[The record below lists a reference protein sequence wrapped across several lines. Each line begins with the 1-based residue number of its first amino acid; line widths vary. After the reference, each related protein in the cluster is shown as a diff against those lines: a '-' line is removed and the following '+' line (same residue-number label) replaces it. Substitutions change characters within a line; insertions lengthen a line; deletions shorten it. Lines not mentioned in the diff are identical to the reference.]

1 MTELPTESSESP
13 ESSESEVVVTGA
25 TGRLGG
31 RVARL
36 LAQRGI
42 SQRLLVR
49 DLDRAPDLAG
59 ATAVRGAFG
68 DHDAVVR
75 GLRGART
82 VLMVSASESA
92 DRLARHKAFV
102 DSVARA
108 GVEHLVYVS
117 FFGAAPD
124 ATFTL
129 ARDHFHTEEHI
140 RASGMAYTFL
150 RDNMYADFV
159 PHLVGEDGVIRGPA
173 GQGRA
178 AFVSQDDIA
187 EAAAAVLSRPGD
199 HAGTVYDLTG
209 PQSLTLGEAAAVLSE
224 VLGRTVTYHPE
235 TVEEAYASRASY
247 GAPPWQLDAW
257 VSTYTAMAAGQLD
270 GVSDAVPFLTGHPAT
285 SLADVIRAM
294 KN

>member
-1 MTELPTESSESP
+1 MTTTP
-13 ESSESEVVVTGA
+13 ETPLVVTGA

-36 LAQRGI
+36 LAERGV

-49 DLDRAPDLAG
+49 SPDRAPALPGVTTVPAEY
-59 ATAVRGAFG
+59 A

-75 GLRGART
+75 GLAGVAT
-82 VLMVSASESA
+82 VFMVSAAESA
-92 DRLARHKAFV
+92 DRLAEHKSFV
-102 DSVARA
+102 DAAVEA
-108 GVEHLVYVS
+108 GVRQLVYVS

-140 RASGMAYTFL
+140 RTTGLAYTFL
-150 RDNMYADFV
+150 RDNIYADFV
-159 PHLVGEDGVIRGPA
+159 PALVGEDGVVRGPG

-178 AFVSQDDIA
+178 AFVAQDDIA
-187 EAAAAVLSRPGD
+187 EAAAAVLARPD
-199 HAGTVYDLTG
+199 AHAGAVYDLTG
-209 PQSLTLGEAAAVLSE
+209 PESLSLAEAAAVLSE
-224 VLGRTVTYHPE
+224 VQGRTVTYHPE

-257 VSTYTAMAAGQLD
+257 VSTYTAIAAGELD
-270 GVSDAVPFLTGHPAT
+270 GVSDAVPRLTGRPAT
-285 SLADVIRAM
+285 PLVDVVRAARG
-294 KN
+294 